1 MKANRGYRAVLNALV
16 AGIRVCTVVGGE
28 VFLGSSLR
36 WASRP
41 TGSPAALASGSE
53 TGPSGV
59 WTLGQLVVAAA
70 IGLAWVAFVL
80 LAVTTAV
87 TVLLVPAQ
95 RMFAATPRVAWLGGP
110 LWWRRAV
117 LAACGLSLV
126 SPVAATAAPASDG
139 SHPHCPAVACS
150 VGSVSSFPL
159 SGLQLP
165 DLPDT
170 APKAD
175 GSESVRIVR
184 PGDSL
189 WRIAS
194 DDLPASASTSTICR
208 RVETW
213 YAANRAVI
221 GPDPDLILPGTE
233 LTQPGGTA

>member
-1 MKANRGYRAVLNALV
+1 V
-16 AGIRVCTVVGGE
+16 
-28 VFLGSSLR
+28 
-36 WASRP
+36 
-41 TGSPAALASGSE
+41 SPAALASGSGS
-53 TGPSGV
+53 GPSGG

-70 IGLAWVAFVL
+70 IYFAWVAFIL
-80 LAVTTAV
+80 LVVTTAV

-117 LAACGLSLV
+117 LGACGLSLV
-126 SPVAATAAPASDG
+126 SPVAATAAPASG
-139 SHPHCPAVACS
+139 SHLHCRAVACS

-170 APKAD
+170 APQAD
-175 GSESVRIVR
+175 RSGSVRIVR

-194 DDLPASASTSTICR
+194 DALPPSASTSTICR

-221 GPDPDLILPGTE
+221 GPDPDLIFPGTE

>member
-1 MKANRGYRAVLNALV
+1 MEVNNGYPALSRAGARSV
-16 AGIRVCTVVGGE
+16 RVCGVVGGE
-28 VFLGSSLR
+28 ALWGWALR

-41 TGSPAALASGSE
+41 TGSPSAVASGSE
-53 TGPSGV
+53 SGPSGG
-59 WTLGQLVVAAA
+59 WTLGHLVVAAA
-70 IGLAWVAFVL
+70 IDVAWVAFVL
-80 LAVTTAV
+80 LAVTTAA

-95 RMFAATPRVAWLGGP
+95 RMCAVTPRVAWLGGP

-117 LAACGLSLV
+117 LGACGLSLV
-126 SPVAATAAPASDG
+126 SPVAATAVPASDG
-139 SHPHCPAVACS
+139 SHFHCPAVACS
-150 VGSVSSFPL
+150 VGSVPSYPL

-170 APKAD
+170 APQAD
-175 GSESVRIVR
+175 KSGSVRIVR

-213 YAANRAVI
+213 YTANRALI
-221 GPDPDLILPGTE
+221 GPDPDLIFPGTE